1 MSELLVC
8 PLDFRYGRPAMK
20 RVFSEEGKL
29 EVLLHV
35 EAALARAHA
44 AVGNIPAEAAA
55 DITAHATLERVKIAR
70 VKDIE
75 GQIKHDLMAVVHA
88 LGEQCK

>member
-20 RVFSEEGKL
+20 RVFSEEGRL
-29 EVLLHV
+29 EQLLHV

-44 AVGNIPAEAAA
+44 AVGNLPASAAEE
-55 DITAHATLERVKIAR
+55 ITRKATLEHVKVAR

-75 GQIKHDLMAVVHA
+75 GRIRHDLMAVVHA
-88 LGEQCK
+88 LTE